1 MLIAGCKIGL
11 SGNTGSG
18 KTYFC
23 SHNLK
28 VIAEA
33 KGMTLHY
40 ICNRSM
46 LRQQEQEADHFDYY
60 HCYQSMMVEDF
71 LDSPKRIYIVDECHF
86 FHDDSAFNYE
96 IDDKLQYLLS
106 MEQSIV
112 IFMSAT
118 ANNFWNHCKKINVLD
133 FYFEIKFSYDY
144 VDRVCTYHSQ
154 SLRNKEIKFLL
165 DNTEDKIVLFCSSVT
180 NGWKMYQKLS
190 KIYGEDAVKFRC
202 SNSVSNGSADLE
214 KQELVA
220 EARQY
225 VIDNYYNE
233 SENGFLTLK
242 NTDFLIKSDGSLNC
256 RLLITTKALDNGVNI
271 KDPLAKHVFTEIIDI
286 QSLKQS
292 LGRIRNVGQRVNFY
306 IYCRS
311 RKDIEARFLNPL
323 HNKLALF
330 KDIIKHDNLD
340 ELVYSL
346 QVEDYSVF
354 EKLGMSEE
362 QIEIMIKSFAKNK
375 KVSMLS
381 YTNTLINIVYLQY
394 AVKHSYYHLIKY
406 QMFKDGE
413 IAEDKWCKLQDLQD
427 ERDLELKDKE
437 KEECLNSLLNRELT
451 RKELK
456 AIAQQLN
463 LRDNQRNH
471 YSVNKIIEWL
481 HEQGYCVDVIEPKYK
496 NYGKKYKIGK
506 PTKNKKDYI

>member
-1 MLIAGCKIGL
+1 MLIPSCKIGL

-28 VIAEA
+28 QIAEA

-46 LRQQEQEADHFDYY
+46 LKQQEQEADHFNHY

-71 LDSPKRIYIVDECHF
+71 LDSPKRVYIVDECHF

-106 MEQSIV
+106 MEQSVV

-133 FYFEIKFSYDY
+133 FYFEIKFEYDY

-154 SLRNKEIKFLL
+154 TLRNEEIKYLL
-165 DNTEDKIVLFCSSVT
+165 DNTNDKIVLFCSSVT
-180 NGWKMYQKLS
+180 NGWKMYRKLS
-190 KIYGEDAVKFRC
+190 EIYGEDDVKFRC
-202 SNSVSNGSADLE
+202 SNSVSNGSSSLE

-225 VIDNYYNE
+225 VINHYYNE

-271 KDPLAKHVFTEIIDI
+271 KDPLAKHVFSEIIDI

-323 HNKLALF
+323 HNKLAFF
-330 KDIIKHDNLD
+330 KDIIKYDNLD

-354 EKLGMSEE
+354 EKLGMTEE

-381 YTNTLINIVYLQY
+381 YTNTLINIVNLQY

-406 QMFKDGE
+406 QMFKEGE
-413 IAEDKWCKLQDLQD
+413 ISEDKWCKLQDEQSIR
-427 ERDLELKDKE
+427 ESHLKDKE

-451 RKELK
+451 RSELK
-456 AIAQQLN
+456 AIAKQFQLWNDKRHLYN
-463 LRDNQRNH
+463 LEQVIN
-471 YSVNKIIEWL
+471 WL
-481 HEQGYCVDVIEPKYK
+481 LEQGYQVKIIEPKYK
-496 NYGKKYKIGK
+496 NHGKKYIIEKLG
-506 PTKNKKDYI
+506 NKRF